1 VSDGQKEEGHMSEQ
15 SLIQE
20 TPTPRTRES
29 LARDLRALGV
39 EAGMTLEVHSSL
51 SKLGW
56 VSGGP
61 VAVVQ
66 ALMDVV
72 TEEGTL
78 VMPTH
83 SPNYTD
89 PAKWRNPPVPESWWP
104 ILYEQMPAFD
114 PHITPSSFMGQV
126 VETFR
131 TCPGVL
137 RSSHPALSFAAW
149 GRYAQSITA
158 NHSLDHGLG
167 EQSPLAHLYDLN
179 GSVLLLGVSYESC
192 TSLHLAEYRA
202 PHSKEMAEGAPI
214 LEHDR
219 RVWKTYQEIELDS
232 DPFPEIGAAF
242 EETGLVKTGPVGSA
256 QCKLLPQRP
265 AVDFATAWLTRKR
278 MRSM

>member
-1 VSDGQKEEGHMSEQ
+1 LSDGQKKEALMSEQ
-15 SLIQE
+15 RLIQE

-29 LARDLRALGV
+29 LAHDLRTLGV

-56 VSGGP
+56 VCGGP

-72 TEEGTL
+72 TETGTL
-78 VMPTH
+78 LMPTH
-83 SPNYTD
+83 STNYTD
-89 PAKWRNPPVPESWWP
+89 PAKWTNPPVPQSWWP

-114 PHITPSSFMGQV
+114 PRLTPSWWMGQV
-126 VETFR
+126 AEIFR

-137 RSSHPALSFAAW
+137 RSLHPALSFAAW
-149 GRYAQSITA
+149 GRHAQTITA

-167 EQSPLAHLYDLN
+167 EQSPLARLYDLD

-202 PHSKEMAEGAPI
+202 PHPKLLNEGSPI
-214 LEHDR
+214 LEHGL
-219 RVWKTYQEIELDS
+219 RVWKTYQDIELDS
-232 DPFPEIGAAF
+232 DQFPEIGSAF
-242 EETGLVKTGPVGSA
+242 EATGLVKTGPVRTTRLALIQYMVSREILRFA
-256 QCKLLPQRP
+256 QNDKGK
-265 AVDFATAWLTRKR
+265 V
-278 MRSM
+278 SV